1 MYQYKFVK
9 VDLKG
14 ILQSKPEEDY
24 HELIHEHAR
33 EGWKLFQI
41 FAPNT
46 YGFGTAAFLE
56 LIFERSITDY
66 H

>member
-1 MYQYKFVK
+1 MYQYTFVK

-24 HELIHEHAR
+24 QEIIHEHAR

-46 YGFGTAAFLE
+46 YGFGTAAYLE
-56 LIFERSITDY
+56 LIFERSIMGN

>member
-1 MYQYKFVK
+1 MLQYKFVE

-14 ILQSKPEEDY
+14 FLNNTAEEDY
-24 HELIHEHAR
+24 HEIIHEHAR

-41 FAPNT
+41 FAPN
-46 YGFGTAAFLE
+46 AFSMRSGPYVE
-56 LIFERSITDY
+56 LIFERMVKEY